1 MPEHLALWALK
12 HLGPRAAT
20 AVARLESDAPETA
33 VIERQTRV
41 AVAEGAVV
49 GGPFIVLV
57 PVAWCA
63 ALLAQAQLALE
74 LAALAGRDPT
84 DQMRAADLL
93 VLQRA
98 YGSTEEAR
106 AALAR
111 VTAQAPG
118 GSRVAM
124 VKRMAY
130 MLGLIGGSDARP
142 SRLRVV
148 AGWVAV
154 SLVFLVGLL
163 LPLVWVPYMAVW
175 MRKSTLQL
183 GARAQAYYATGE
195 SGDTGVTVRAAGRV
209 QVGLTAGLVRWAF
222 LIVLPVA
229 AGLVAL
235 ATSGWANGI
244 LVLLVLSFAATC
256 GWIGYHWW
264 RASRAH
270 FIPGG

>member
-12 HLGPRAAT
+12 HLGPRAAA

-57 PVAWCA
+57 PVAWGA

-98 YGSTEEAR
+98 YGSAEEAR
-106 AALAR
+106 AALAD
-111 VTAQAPG
+111 VTARAPG

-124 VKRMAY
+124 VRRMAY
-130 MLGLIGGSDARP
+130 MLGLIGGSDTKP
-142 SRLRVV
+142 SRLRVA
-148 AGWVAV
+148 AGWAGV

-195 SGDTGVTVRAAGRV
+195 SGDTGVTVRPAGQV

-229 AGLVAL
+229 AGLVAV

-244 LVLLVLSFAATC
+244 LVLLVISFASTC
-256 GWIGYHWW
+256 GWLGYRWW
-264 RASRAH
+264 RASSR
-270 FIPGG
+270 PGEPA